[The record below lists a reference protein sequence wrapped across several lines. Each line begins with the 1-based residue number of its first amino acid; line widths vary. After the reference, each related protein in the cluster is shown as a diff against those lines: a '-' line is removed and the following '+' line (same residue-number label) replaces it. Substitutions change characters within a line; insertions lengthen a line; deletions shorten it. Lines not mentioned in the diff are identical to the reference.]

1 MRSVLFSLSVQ
12 SLTYHHFG
20 FTPLQTLIY
29 CLKRIFLLF
38 LEMEHDNRVPLPESS
53 GLSKTIE
60 SVTDAKPMSEFTCE
74 LCQITAPYEH
84 YSHESPKGASKKIKF
99 HEKCYSLLDP
109 FRPPRQR
116 LVLVV
121 GAACSGKC

>member
-1 MRSVLFSLSVQ
+1 
-12 SLTYHHFG
+12 
-20 FTPLQTLIY
+20 
-29 CLKRIFLLF
+29 
-38 LEMEHDNRVPLPESS
+38 MEHDDRVPLPESS

-60 SVTDAKPMSEFTCE
+60 SVTDAKPMLEFTCE
-74 LCQITAPYEH
+74 ICQITAPYEH

-99 HEKCYSLLDP
+99 HEKCYNLLDP

-121 GAACSGKC
+121 GAACSGKIFWNISFMESSQFCLIWQHSSKTVRNHTSF